1 MPTQEERSRV
11 QVHGATF
18 DLTKVGREKRS
29 AKDVQ
34 IMAEG
39 AVLRHLDVD
48 ERFEGLKAQVEQLR
62 KEADCDHPKDCWS
75 MKVGPP
81 RGSGGSSSTYVYR
94 TVVCV
99 CTHCNKRLFTDSARE
114 EASV

>member
-11 QVHGATF
+11 QVHGSTF

-39 AVLRHLDVD
+39 AVLRHLEVD
-48 ERFEGLKAQVEQLR
+48 ERFEGLEAQIGQLR

-75 MKVGPP
+75 MKVGSP
-81 RGSGGSSSTYVYR
+81 RGSGGSSSCDVYR

-99 CTHCNKRLFTDSARE
+99 CTHCKKRLFTDLVRE
-114 EASV
+114 DSSV